1 MRFFRSTAKSGGFTL
16 VELMITLAILGVLA
30 VFALPGIGELLRNNR
45 LATQSN
51 DVVGTLAFARA
62 EAMRRGARI
71 AVCPSSNGAD
81 CTGGADWAAGIIV
94 FTDTNRNGSTD
105 AGEEVLR
112 VMAPLSGNNTLTASG
127 ISTFLQFRGSGVAA
141 PMGALKLCDSRPDY
155 GRSIAVASSGSIS
168 LTKNVA
174 CP

>member
-1 MRFFRSTAKSGGFTL
+1 MRLQLQRMKGFTL
-16 VELMITLAILGVLA
+16 VELMVTLAVLGVLA

-51 DVVGTLAFARA
+51 DVVSMLAYARA

-71 AVCPSSNGAD
+71 AVCPSANGTD
-81 CTGGADWAAGIIV
+81 CSGGPNWGVGMIV
-94 FTDTNRNGSTD
+94 FVDTNRNGSTD
-105 AGEEVLR
+105 SGEEVLR
-112 VMAPLSGNNTLTASG
+112 VMSPLSGSNTLTPSG
-127 ISTFLQFRGSGVAA
+127 ISTFLQFRGSGVAN

-155 GRSIAVASSGSIS
+155 GRSIAIASSGSIS